1 MIKRIATVGGWTLV
15 SRISGFIRDVVM
27 AAVLGAGPMADA
39 FFVAFRLPNHFR
51 AIFAEGAFAA
61 AFVPAYARVLQQAGI
76 DPAKLFA
83 DRIAAAL
90 IAINLVLL
98 SLALLFT
105 PWVVSILAPGLVND
119 PTRFDLAVAL
129 TRITFP
135 YLALVSLETLL
146 AGVLNANQRF
156 AAAAGAP
163 VLLNVSLIATL
174 LLAPYFQSAGYA
186 AAWGVAIAGVAQ
198 VLLVAIDAEMRG
210 IGIRFRL
217 PKLDENTRRFLKAL
231 GPAIVGAGGVQLALF
246 ADTLIAS
253 FLPTGA
259 LSALYYADR
268 INQLPIGV
276 VGIAV
281 GTVLLPEMSRRL
293 AAGDER
299 GAALAQARGIQ
310 LALLMA
316 VPCVAGAIAIPDLI
330 MRALFARGAFTA
342 ADAAAAGATLAAYAI
357 GLLPFVMMRSF
368 TAPFYARGD
377 TLTPV
382 KAALLAAAVNIAL
395 KVVLMG
401 PLAQVGLA
409 LATSVGA
416 WINLTLLTIFAR
428 QQGFAVSGAGLRP
441 VIRLLLAGAVLAVAL
456 YFGSLWLSKAF
467 AGLPYFREETTLAVL
482 LSHRHHHLCA
492 CRAAAARSRLARL
505 PPQGCRHGCGRSCVE
520 DAAAARPD
528 LGLFVAA
535 RQHPSAYSL
544 GSDMLAK
551 RRCRALDRTCLRPS
565 HAGHGAS
572 GPPACGGGKI
582 QAGGECVDKERA
594 ASEIDKIVRKIMTD
608 NDLKAVIA
616 GVSVAG
622 QPVLTK
628 AWGESMT
635 GVPATYDMHFRNG
648 SVAIAYLGVVT
659 LQLQEKGVLRLDDK
673 LSKWFPDYPK
683 ADRITLAMLLNA
695 TSGYADY
702 VNMKVLPLYKD
713 PFRNWQPDELI
724 ALSFKQP
731 MVCEPGTCF
740 AYAHTNFVILGKVL
754 EKATGRGVAELIRDG
769 ILVPLSLN
777 DTRSE
782 QTAVIQEP
790 VLHAFDAERGI
801 YEDATYWDPSWT
813 LARGAVMTSNVADIL
828 KSVDAI
834 GTGALLS
841 PDSFKLQLAPTTA
854 KLKPWSEQRFYGLG
868 IFVIDG
874 WLVQNPSFAGYAAT
888 MAYLPAQKLAIVV
901 SATEGMK
908 APDEG
913 NLSTVVLKDIAL
925 YLAPDHPMK

>member
-119 PTRFDLAVAL
+119 PTRFDMAVAL

-299 GAALAQARGIQ
+299 GRCSGASARHPIGAADGGPVRGRRHRYPRSHHARAVRPRRLYRCRCSGRRRHARR
-310 LALLMA
+310 LRHRASALRHDAELHRALLCPRRHA
-316 VPCVAGAIAIPDLI
+316 DPGQGSAARRRGQHRAESRADGTAGAGRPCAGDERRRLDQSDAAHHLRPAAGFRRIGRRTSPGDTASACRRRARR
-330 MRALFARGAFTA
+330 RALFWQR
-342 ADAAAAGATLAAYAI
+342 LAE
-357 GLLPFVMMRSF
+357 
-368 TAPFYARGD
+368 
-377 TLTPV
+377 
-382 KAALLAAAVNIAL
+382 
-395 KVVLMG
+395 
-401 PLAQVGLA
+401 Q
-409 LATSVGA
+409 
-416 WINLTLLTIFAR
+416 
-428 QQGFAVSGAGLRP
+428 GLR
-441 VIRLLLAGAVLAVAL
+441 RL
-456 YFGSLWLSKAF
+456 
-467 AGLPYFREETTLAVL
+467 
-482 LSHRHHHLCA
+482 
-492 CRAAAARSRLARL
+492 
-505 PPQGCRHGCGRSCVE
+505 
-520 DAAAARPD
+520 
-528 LGLFVAA
+528 
-535 RQHPSAYSL
+535 
-544 GSDMLAK
+544 
-551 RRCRALDRTCLRPS
+551 
-565 HAGHGAS
+565 
-572 GPPACGGGKI
+572 
-582 QAGGECVDKERA
+582 
-594 ASEIDKIVRKIMTD
+594 
-608 NDLKAVIA
+608 
-616 GVSVAG
+616 
-622 QPVLTK
+622 
-628 AWGESMT
+628 
-635 GVPATYDMHFRNG
+635 
-648 SVAIAYLGVVT
+648 
-659 LQLQEKGVLRLDDK
+659 
-673 LSKWFPDYPK
+673 
-683 ADRITLAMLLNA
+683 
-695 TSGYADY
+695 
-702 VNMKVLPLYKD
+702 
-713 PFRNWQPDELI
+713 
-724 ALSFKQP
+724 
-731 MVCEPGTCF
+731 
-740 AYAHTNFVILGKVL
+740 
-754 EKATGRGVAELIRDG
+754 
-769 ILVPLSLN
+769 
-777 DTRSE
+777 
-782 QTAVIQEP
+782 
-790 VLHAFDAERGI
+790 
-801 YEDATYWDPSWT
+801 
-813 LARGAVMTSNVADIL
+813 
-828 KSVDAI
+828 
-834 GTGALLS
+834 
-841 PDSFKLQLAPTTA
+841 
-854 KLKPWSEQRFYGLG
+854 
-868 IFVIDG
+868 
-874 WLVQNPSFAGYAAT
+874 
-888 MAYLPAQKLAIVV
+888 
-901 SATEGMK
+901 
-908 APDEG
+908 
-913 NLSTVVLKDIAL
+913 
-925 YLAPDHPMK
+925 